1 MAVAFK
7 DLHWSKNIAVRQYL
21 QPGTLEE
28 ALEMLLNFKGK
39 ARVIAGGTDVI
50 PKLRRR
56 DIEVETLVDITGI
69 PGMGGIDQDGEDIV
83 LGGLATHSQV
93 AASKLINEKA
103 PFLAEAAGSVGS
115 PQIRNIATVS
125 GNLVSG
131 QPAADT
137 SIPLLALD
145 ATVTIA
151 GGDGEKNI
159 PLTDFFVDTG
169 KTVLDFTRE
178 ILTRIQFKGLSENE
192 GGCYLRLAKRKAL
205 TLPMLVMAVV
215 VSADMG
221 KKVINRAAIAMGPVA
236 PVPYRARNVEEWLKG
251 NSISNETFATAADM
265 GMQECMPR
273 DSCLRGSCDY
283 RQEMSKVFIRRGLAR
298 AVAQIGS

>member
-1 MAVAFK
+1 MALTFK
-7 DLHWSKNIAVRQYL
+7 DLHWSKNIAVQQYL
-21 QPGTLEE
+21 QPATLAE
-28 ALEMLLNFKGK
+28 ALEMLWKLEGRAK
-39 ARVIAGGTDVI
+39 VIAGGTDVI
-50 PKLRRR
+50 PKLRKQ
-56 DIEVETLVDITGI
+56 DMEAEVLVDITRLPEMDGI
-69 PGMGGIDQDGEDIV
+69 NQDGDNIV
-83 LGGLATHSQV
+83 LGGLVTHAQV
-93 AASKLINEKA
+93 AASKVINKKA

-151 GGDGEKNI
+151 GRDGERNV
-159 PLTDFFVDTG
+159 PLTEFFLDTG

-205 TLPMLVMAVV
+205 TLPMLVLATVVNVDAKEKAV
-215 VSADMG
+215 
-221 KKVINRAAIAMGPVA
+221 NRAAIAMGPVA
-236 PVPYRARNVEEWLKG
+236 PVPYRVRNVEEWLKG
-251 NSISNETFATAADM
+251 TSISDETFAAAADM
-265 GMQECMPR
+265 GMQECTPR
-273 DSCLRGSCDY
+273 DSYLRGSCDY
-283 RQEMSKVFIRRGLAR
+283 RQEMSKVFIKRGLTR
-298 AVAQIGS
+298 AVAQIGL